1 MVNGAP
7 VARTLT
13 FTDTVVP
20 PVVAKTLLFA
30 LGARYARTG
39 KTASGRDTGDV
50 SKQVQESGGAIDC
63 GVVGTIY
70 FRLRRNP
77 PHAESLATDFANER
91 LWRLLRKNWQRL
103 KVC

>member
-7 VARTLT
+7 VTRSLA
-13 FTDTVVP
+13 FVDTVVP

-30 LGARYARTG
+30 VGTKYARKPAANTT
-39 KTASGRDTGDV
+39 KAEHDDV
-50 SKQVQESGGAIDC
+50 SNSAIDC

-77 PHAESLATDFANER
+77 PHVESLATDFANER
-91 LWRLLRKNWQRL
+91 LWRVLRKNWQRL

>member
-7 VARTLT
+7 VARVLT
-13 FTDTVVP
+13 FADTVVP

-30 LGARYARTG
+30 VGAKYARGG
-39 KTASGRDTGDV
+39 KALAAPRLPNAG
-50 SKQVQESGGAIDC
+50 ESGGAIDC

-77 PHAESLATDFANER
+77 QRVESLATDFANER
-91 LWRLLRKNWQRL
+91 LWRLLRKHWQRL
-103 KVC
+103 RVC

>member
-1 MVNGAP
+1 
-7 VARTLT
+7 LT
-13 FTDTVVP
+13 FADTVVP

-30 LGARYARTG
+30 VGARSAHSA
-39 KTASGRDTGDV
+39 KAASGKSEQDAAEGG
-50 SKQVQESGGAIDC
+50 SKTESGNGGAIDC

-77 PHAESLATDFANER
+77 PHVESLATDFANER

>member
-7 VARTLT
+7 VARVLT
-13 FTDTVVP
+13 FADTVVP

-30 LGARYARTG
+30 VGARHAQG
-39 KTASGRDTGDV
+39 AKGGAEHGDEIEGRREG
-50 SKQVQESGGAIDC
+50 EGAIDC

-77 PHAESLATDFANER
+77 PHVESLATDFANER
-91 LWRLLRKNWQRL
+91 LWRLLRRNWQRL